1 MTLATLICHI
11 FMTTKVYIAEQ
22 TNLNSQEVY
31 SHSSP
36 EISVTVKPW
45 NSDLVK
51 RRANENYKKG
61 KNYVSET
68 GLDVQQGYELQN
80 SMIPG
85 CKIVLIYVLW
95 WWQCS
100 KHDWNSAELQHFSK
114 IYCERKYVQRYL
126 VLLSSYTWLVHFLVI
141 HRLAPLLIHGAS
153 LHFFP
158 FIFVFLLC
166 LESQINSWL
175 FSTHHILKKT
185 SKRYFKLTKYGWH

>member
-1 MTLATLICHI
+1 M
-11 FMTTKVYIAEQ
+11 
-22 TNLNSQEVY
+22 
-31 SHSSP
+31 
-36 EISVTVKPW
+36 
-45 NSDLVK
+45 
-51 RRANENYKKG
+51 
-61 KNYVSET
+61 SET

-114 IYCERKYVQRYL
+114 MYCERKYVQRYL
-126 VLLSSYTWLVHFLVI
+126 VPLSSYTWLVHFLVI

-153 LHFFP
+153 LPFFP

-185 SKRYFKLTKYGWH
+185 SKRYFKLTKYGWHWCKKYDLWVWMFPVSGLCLVLCKFMHFLFSPYSCSFSWRLT